1 MERAKLGG
9 TCLHTGC
16 IPTKT
21 LRSSADVLEMSGR
34 LAEFGITGECALKA
48 DMPAIVNRKRKVT
61 ATLQTGLEKTCA
73 QLKVRVVYG
82 KAELVSAKLVR
93 VTTAA
98 VSYTHL
104 DVYKRQI
111 QGDPVYLFIYI
122 DITDITEQRV
132 LQKKLEERS
141 ELLRNALEM
150 AERANRAKSD
160 FLSRMSHDIRT
171 PMNAIMGMLSIAKKS
186 WDDPDRVRDCLDK
199 VENSARFLLAL
210 INDIL
215 DMAKI
220 ESGKAILKKKAF
232 DFAAFT
238 RNLAAMF
245 YGQAETK
252 QVRFQVLLGRKMC
265 IRDRCMSCHAGY
277 DGSPPRGP

>member
-1 MERAKLGG
+1 MKLTIIGAGPGGYSAAFAAAKAGGEVTLVERAKLGG

-34 LAEFGITGECALKA
+34 LAEFGIKMCIR
-48 DMPAIVNRKRKVT
+48 DR
-61 ATLQTGLEKTCA
+61 
-73 QLKVRVVYG
+73 
-82 KAELVSAKLVR
+82 
-93 VTTAA
+93 
-98 VSYTHL
+98 
-104 DVYKRQI
+104 
-111 QGDPVYLFIYI
+111 
-122 DITDITEQRV
+122 
-132 LQKKLEERS
+132 
-141 ELLRNALEM
+141 RNALEM

-171 PMNAIMGMLSIAKKS
+171 PMNAIMGMLSIAKES

-215 DMAKI
+215 DMSKI

-238 RNLAAMF
+238 RNL
-245 YGQAETK
+245 EI
-252 QVRFQVLLGRKMC
+252 GRA
-265 IRDRCMSCHAGY
+265 HV
-277 DGSPPRGP
+277 